1 MWNVVPAFL
10 FFASLVVFLAIAWGY
25 MAPLMNSMREVD
37 PPWQMVEVGNV
48 VNFRESVVP
57 IAVDVTVECGQR
69 KETNYIVLYKETHR
83 VWFLAPRY
91 PGELREIRLGES
103 AVGVFDYVEAPAF
116 GFSARVGK
124 LYQATYID
132 IVVTDL
138 TMGGQP
144 LQSGQPIYGGPI
156 RIEVVDEK
164 LTPVT
169 PQSSNALKCTVAY
182 NGKEVFGADANWA
195 YIHVRK
201 AVVR

>member
-10 FFASLVVFLAIAWGY
+10 FLASLVVFLAIAWGY

-57 IAVDVTVECGQR
+57 TAVDVTVECG
-69 KETNYIVLYKETHR
+69 TYKGTYR

-138 TMGGQP
+138 TIGGQP

-164 LTPVT
+164 TTLVT
-169 PQSSNALKCTVAY
+169 PQSGTKLACRVVY
-182 NGKEVFGADANWA
+182 DDREVFRVEEANWA

>member
-25 MAPLMNSMREVD
+25 MAPLINSMREVD

-57 IAVDVTVECGQR
+57 IAVDVTVECG
-69 KETNYIVLYKETHR
+69 THRGTYR

-124 LYQATYID
+124 LYQANYTD

-156 RIEVVDEK
+156 RIEVVNEK

-169 PQSSNALKCTVAY
+169 PPSGTTLTCRVVY
-182 NGKEVFGADANWA
+182 NGREVFSAKTNWA
-195 YIHVRK
+195 YIHVRQA
-201 AVVR
+201 AVR

>member
-1 MWNVVPAFL
+1 MWNIVPAFL

-25 MAPLMNSMREVD
+25 MAPLMNSIREID

-57 IAVDVTVECGQR
+57 TAVDVIVDCGTYR
-69 KETNYIVLYKETHR
+69 GTYR

-103 AVGVFDYVEAPAF
+103 AVGIFDYVEAPAF
-116 GFSARVGK
+116 GFSARAGK
-124 LYQATYID
+124 LYQANYTD

-138 TMGGQP
+138 TIGGQP

-156 RIEVVDEK
+156 RIEVVDES
-164 LTPVT
+164 LTVVT
-169 PQSSNALKCTVAY
+169 PQSGTTLTCRVIY
-182 NGKEVFGADANWA
+182 NNREVFRARTNWA
-195 YIHVRK
+195 YIHVRQA
-201 AVVR
+201 AVR

>member
-57 IAVDVTVECGQR
+57 IAVDVTVDCG
-69 KETNYIVLYKETHR
+69 TYKGTHR
-83 VWFLAPRY
+83 VWFLAPRH
-91 PGELREIRLGES
+91 PGELRELKLGEFT
-103 AVGVFDYVEAPAF
+103 VGVFDYVEAPAF
-116 GFSARVGK
+116 GFSVRIGK
-124 LYQATYID
+124 LYQANYTD

-138 TMGGQP
+138 TIGGQP

-156 RIEVVDEK
+156 RIEVINEK
-164 LTPVT
+164 TIPVT
-169 PQSSNALKCTVAY
+169 PQSGATLTCRVIY
-182 NGKEVFGADANWA
+182 NNREVFRAKTNWA
-195 YIHVRK
+195 YIHVRE

>member
-1 MWNVVPAFL
+1 MWNIVPAFL

-57 IAVDVTVECGQR
+57 IAVDVTVECNTYSG
-69 KETNYIVLYKETHR
+69 TYR
-83 VWFLAPRY
+83 VWFLASRY

-124 LYQATYID
+124 LYQANYTD

-138 TMGGQP
+138 TIGGQP

-156 RIEVVDEK
+156 RIEVVGEK
-164 LTPVT
+164 TIPVT
-169 PQSSNALKCTVAY
+169 PQSGTTVTCRVIY
-182 NGKEVFGADANWA
+182 NNREVFRAKTNWA
-195 YIHVRK
+195 YIHVRQA
-201 AVVR
+201 AVR